1 MAKKSKKKTE
11 PEVESS
17 VKFSLGGLL
26 EGIGKLVDTAAKLQE
41 SAGKIDQTGEF
52 TIPGLGEKGK
62 GIFGFSVR
70 TLAGD
75 EGRGVA
81 VRPFGNIH
89 KTEQGVAVEETREA
103 VVDLIE
109 EGNEV
114 RVIAELPGVSQN
126 AIKHE
131 IKGDVLRIWTEG
143 ERRYDTEVLL
153 PAEVDPENVESAYNN
168 GVFELQL
175 KKKAK

>member
-1 MAKKSKKKTE
+1 MTKKAKAKKDEKAD
-11 PEVESS
+11 VD
-17 VKFSLGGLL
+17 VGFNLGGLFA
-26 EGIGKLVDTAAKLQE
+26 GIQKLVETAGKLKE
-41 SAGKIDQTGEF
+41 SGDINQTGEF

-70 TLAGD
+70 TLSGD
-75 EGRGVA
+75 GGPKVA

-89 KTEQGVAVEETREA
+89 KTEKGVAVEETREA

-109 EGNEV
+109 EGKEI
-114 RVIAELPGVSQN
+114 RVIAELPGVVES
-126 AIKHE
+126 AIKYE

-143 ERRYDTEVLL
+143 KREYDTEVLL

-168 GVFELQL
+168 GIFELQL